1 MNRRDFSTRVSLSGL
16 GLTGLAGTGAAG
28 GLLASLAGNAV
39 AQGAPV
45 EGQQFSKVEPPVP
58 VTAPGKIEV
67 VEFFSYACPHCNAFE
82 PTLEAWAAKPP
93 ADVAFS
99 RVPVPFLMNYEN
111 FMRIYYSLET
121 LGKVA
126 DVQRKVF
133 TAIHVDHN
141 YLEKPA
147 DITALMVKNGIDA
160 AKWDSVFT
168 SFSVATEVARGK
180 KMLAAYK
187 IDSVPTVAVQGRYLT
202 SPAQAGGFPQTIAV
216 TDFLIQRSRVKT

>member
-1 MNRRDFSTRVSLSGL
+1 MNRRDFSTRFSLSGL
-16 GLTGLAGTGAAG
+16 GLSGLAGSGAAG
-28 GLLASLAGNAV
+28 GLFASLAGNAL

-45 EGQQFSKVEPPVP
+45 EGQQFSKVEPPVA
-58 VTAPGKIEV
+58 VTTPGKIEV
-67 VEFFSYACPHCNAFE
+67 VEFFSYACPHCSAFE
-82 PTLEAWAAKPP
+82 PTLEAWASKPP

-99 RVPVPFLMNYEN
+99 RVPVPFLSNYEN

-126 DVQRKVF
+126 DLQRKVF

-160 AKWDSVFT
+160 AKWNSVFA
-168 SFSVATEVARGK
+168 SFSVASSVARGK
-180 KMLAAYK
+180 KTLTAYK
-187 IDSVPTVAVQGRYLT
+187 VDSVPTVAVQGRYLT

-216 TDFLIQRSRVKT
+216 TDFLIQRSRLKT